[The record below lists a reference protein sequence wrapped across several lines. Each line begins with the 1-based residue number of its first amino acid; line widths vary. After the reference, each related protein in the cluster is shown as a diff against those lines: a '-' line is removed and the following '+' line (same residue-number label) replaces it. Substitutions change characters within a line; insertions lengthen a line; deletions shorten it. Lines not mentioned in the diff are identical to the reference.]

1 MMNNTTLL
9 LSSMMN
15 ESSSSNY
22 SNSSSSSSIGTDTM
36 TMIPI
41 PIPTSHHK
49 KRGTNIIIINIIF
62 DVLKS
67 SELMAL
73 QKLIQLP
80 SSTTDIYDYHVH
92 SEIPMDNIQNTI
104 FVTHHRYQNNNDH
117 DHLTTT
123 TNTNNAKTS
132 KQQIH
137 HKMRFVTSS
146 FEYLKARI
154 LGVMVVKSKWLTS
167 SWKNDIGCPKPTSE
181 FHHNDME
188 KIHHK
193 HHHHHNGPNCA
204 NVWWFPITTTII
216 HHPNR
221 QEASRFGFLCSH
233 CGGL

>member
-22 SNSSSSSSIGTDTM
+22 SSSSSSSSIGTDTM
-36 TMIPI
+36 TTIPPI

-92 SEIPMDNIQNTI
+92 SEIPMDNIQNII

-117 DHLTTT
+117 DHLTTN
-123 TNTNNAKTS
+123 NTNNAKVS
-132 KQQIH
+132 
-137 HKMRFVTSS
+137 FVLQNIIIVVMKISIYINNTLMFQPFGILLSTI
-146 FEYLKARI
+146 LK
-154 LGVMVVKSKWLTS
+154 
-167 SWKNDIGCPKPTSE
+167 
-181 FHHNDME
+181 
-188 KIHHK
+188 
-193 HHHHHNGPNCA
+193 
-204 NVWWFPITTTII
+204 
-216 HHPNR
+216 
-221 QEASRFGFLCSH
+221 
-233 CGGL
+233 